1 MSGLLKNHNRFL
13 DIFKFVFWC
22 YAWFAMKKEVII
34 VLPDI
39 RSSLNV
45 GSIFR
50 TADACGVDKIYL
62 TGYTPAPVDKFSR
75 ADKQIA
81 KTDLGEE
88 KSVAWEKVEDI
99 SKLLTKLKK
108 EGFRLIAVEQAN
120 NSVDY
125 KKVKISNKTAFVFGN
140 EVDGLSKNILK
151 KCDIIA
157 EIPMK
162 GEKESLNV
170 AVSAGVALFRILGI

>member
-1 MSGLLKNHNRFL
+1 MKVESKKAKVRSRFSRSQMRL
-13 DIFKFVFWC
+13 RTE
-22 YAWFAMKKEVII
+22 AII

-50 TADACGVDKIYL
+50 TADACGINKIYL
-62 TGYTPAPVDKFSR
+62 TGYTPAPIDKFGR

-81 KTDLGEE
+81 KTALGAE
-88 KSVAWEKVEDI
+88 KSIAWEKADDI
-99 SKLLTKLKK
+99 LKLLTKLKK
-108 EGFRLIAVEQAN
+108 DGFYLIAVEQDK

-125 KKVKISNKTAFVFGN
+125 KKVKLKGKTVFIFGN

-151 KCDIIA
+151 KCDVIV

-162 GEKESLNV
+162 GDKESLNV
-170 AVSAGVALFRILGI
+170 SVSAGVALFRILGI

>member
-1 MSGLLKNHNRFL
+1 MKNDGSEAEVRSRFSRSQMRL
-13 DIFKFVFWC
+13 RTEAV
-22 YAWFAMKKEVII
+22 V

-39 RSSLNV
+39 RSALNV

-50 TADACGVDKIYL
+50 TADACGADRIYL
-62 TGYTPAPVDKFSR
+62 TGYTPAPIDKFGR

-81 KTDLGEE
+81 KTALGAE
-88 KSVAWEKVEDI
+88 KSIVWEKVEDL

-108 EGFRLIAVEQAN
+108 DGFYLIAVEQAD

-125 KKVKISNKTAFVFGN
+125 KKVKVQPKTAFVFGN
-140 EVDGLSKNILK
+140 EVEGLPKNILQ
-151 KCDIIA
+151 KCDVIA

-162 GEKESLNV
+162 GEKESLNI
-170 AVSAGVALFRILGI
+170 AVSAGVALFRILDI